1 MTNYIILTLCIIVIL
16 SYLFDIA
23 GSYVKVPGV
32 IFLIFLGIAIQF
44 IVKAVHLDIPN
55 LQPVLPV
62 IGTLGLI
69 MIVMEASLDLK
80 LEKRKKGM
88 IIKSITSAIL
98 LCAVFTAAFSYIT
111 FEFFNI
117 SIRDSVLNG
126 IPLGII
132 SSSVAI
138 SAASA
143 LSPDEKEFVVYESS
157 FSDAF
162 GIIIF
167 DFVLINRG
175 TFTQGILDFL
185 LSILVITII
194 AIITTS
200 VLAILLHK
208 ITYHIN
214 YVIIMTSIVLVYVLA
229 KLAFLPAL
237 IFVLIFGLILSN
249 NNFLENT
256 PIKRFVDFPKFRN
269 DLKSFKIILTE
280 LTFLVRSFFFIMFG
294 FYAKIEGLLALR
306 NILTALAITAGIF
319 LLRLIFIKQVL
330 RMKLVPIFF
339 FSPRGLITILLF
351 LSIPMASRISFIS
364 EEVITLVIFLTI
376 IVMMAGNILYK
387 SDQVPLKE
395 VAGGVT
401 HLSAGNQMYDY

>member
-1 MTNYIILTLCIIVIL
+1 
-16 SYLFDIA
+16 
-23 GSYVKVPGV
+23 
-32 IFLIFLGIAIQF
+32 
-44 IVKAVHLDIPN
+44 
-55 LQPVLPV
+55 
-62 IGTLGLI
+62 
-69 MIVMEASLDLK
+69 
-80 LEKRKKGM
+80 
-88 IIKSITSAIL
+88 
-98 LCAVFTAAFSYIT
+98 
-111 FEFFNI
+111 
-117 SIRDSVLNG
+117 
-126 IPLGII
+126 
-132 SSSVAI
+132 
-138 SAASA
+138 
-143 LSPDEKEFVVYESS
+143 
-157 FSDAF
+157 
-162 GIIIF
+162 
-167 DFVLINRG
+167 
-175 TFTQGILDFL
+175 
-185 LSILVITII
+185 
-194 AIITTS
+194 
-200 VLAILLHK
+200 
-208 ITYHIN
+208 
-214 YVIIMTSIVLVYVLA
+214 
-229 KLAFLPAL
+229 
-237 IFVLIFGLILSN
+237 VLIFGLILSN